1 MVMVM
6 ATFLET
12 VQNQSAIST
21 EQLACL
27 QHLQHLCPHLT
38 QVSVCPV
45 GGGENSPK
53 NAYLNGG
60 FNSLKA
66 GKPKLGA
73 GAPAFPVA
81 GQRKLDYY
89 L

>member
-1 MVMVM
+1 MVM
-6 ATFLET
+6 
-12 VQNQSAIST
+12 QNESAIST

-27 QHLQHLCPHLT
+27 QRLKHLCPRLT
-38 QVSVCPV
+38 QVSVCPE

-53 NAYLNGG
+53 NAHLNGG
-60 FNSLKA
+60 FNSLGA
-66 GKPKLGA
+66 GKPKLGV
-73 GAPAFPVA
+73 GAAAFPVA